1 LLLVG
6 AELKFT
12 LPCGQFVCVVSYIA
26 RKKTIPKKK
35 CLKQKKKKDRMKKMR
50 FIYLLG
56 GRGEALH
63 LYGPV
68 EDDDDEED
76 NLPGRHMQTRGSES
90 KWESPKHADV

>member
-1 LLLVG
+1 VLFLILQ
-6 AELKFT
+6 EKNN
-12 LPCGQFVCVVSYIA
+12 PN
-26 RKKTIPKKK
+26 KKW
-35 CLKQKKKKDRMKKMR
+35 LKQKQKKDRMKKMR